1 MEQKL
6 QELLDK
12 IYKEGVNKGQEV
24 ATTIVRDA
32 ERKAE
37 RILEQAHK
45 EASEARRQAREEAEE
60 LKRNVASELRLSAS
74 QATHALQQQISHL
87 ITTRAVTE
95 PVRQAFSDKEFIK
108 KIIESLIDNWQPGQE
123 GQGGLSLLLPEK
135 DKEELG
141 LYFAEKAR
149 EALNGPLLVNPDNR
163 LENGFRIGPADGSYI
178 ISFTDKD
185 FESFF
190 MDYLRPKTKDLLYG
204 KN

>member
-12 IYKEGVNKGQEV
+12 IYTEGVNKGQEV

-37 RILEQAHK
+37 RILEEAQK
-45 EASEARRQAREEAEE
+45 EASEARKKAREDAEE
-60 LKRNVASELRLSAS
+60 HKRNVASELRLSAS
-74 QATHALQQQISHL
+74 QATHALQQQISNL
-87 ITTRAVTE
+87 IITKAVTE

-123 GQGGLSLLLPEK
+123 GQGRLSLLLPEK

-141 LYFAEKAR
+141 RYFSDKAR
-149 EALNGPLLVNPDNR
+149 ATLNGALQVNIDNQ
-163 LENGFRIGPADGSYI
+163 LENGFRIGPADGSYV

-185 FESFF
+185 FETFF
-190 MDYLRPKTKDLLYG
+190 MDYLRPKTKALLYG

>member
-12 IYKEGVNKGQEV
+12 IYTEGVNKGQEV
-24 ATTIVRDA
+24 ATAIVRDA

-37 RILEQAHK
+37 RILEEAQK
-45 EASEARRQAREEAEE
+45 QASEARRKALEETEE
-60 LKRNVASELRLSAS
+60 LKRNVASELRLSAN

-87 ITTRAVTE
+87 ITTSAVTE

-108 KIIESLIDNWQPGQE
+108 KIIETLIDNWQTGLE

-141 LYFAEKAR
+141 RYFSDKAR
-149 EALNGPLLVNPDNR
+149 ATLNGALQVNIDNQ
-163 LENGFRIGPADGSYI
+163 LENGFRIGPADGSYV

-185 FESFF
+185 FETFF
-190 MDYLRPKTKDLLYG
+190 MDYLRPKTKALLYG